1 MAFVLQDVIN
11 EIEET
16 RSLEP
21 LKKFKK
27 ENLVKVAAH
36 YGITP
41 AVGATKS
48 HILNLIKDHCVEND
62 IIDEVEEKP
71 IAETAEIVR
80 LKLDFERE
88 ERRLARE
95 AEKALQDAQFA
106 EAQKAREAA
115 EAEAEKA
122 RELRLAELKEAREL
136 RELELKAEQEK
147 ALLAAEIEA
156 KKEAAAREHELK
168 MAGLGKHSPSD
179 KASVFDPARNIRLV
193 PPFQEKEVDKYFA
206 HFEKVADSLNWPKES
221 WVLLLQSVLVGK
233 AQEIYGSLSVEQS
246 SNYEHVKEAILKA
259 YELVPEAYRQK
270 FRNYLK
276 YDSKTH
282 VEFARE
288 KENLFNR
295 WCHSKEIGQDFKKL
309 KQMVLLEEFKDKVR
323 PDIRSHLDE
332 QKVEELEKAAIMA
345 DDYALTHKMSSK
357 SGNPQQKRYHGS
369 GNRENVSRN
378 MDDRKRQ
385 GKSTENVGL
394 VSKVEPLKPISC
406 GHCGKPGHI
415 ITNCWKLGGKTPCE
429 HCGRFNHKSEDC
441 RIAKNK
447 LQKEVKPTG
456 LTSLKGL
463 KVSPFNESENSKGVK
478 VKPLIDR
485 NSFVEKN
492 KGIKVNPLHN
502 DKSCIED
509 EISPNTESDYMENYK
524 PFISKGVVSLVG
536 DENSSQKVKILRD
549 TGATQSL
556 MLDSVLPLT
565 EKSFTGA
572 NVLISGVEMGVLE
585 VPLHEVNIKSSLIN
599 GNIVIGMRPSLPVEG
614 ISLILGND
622 LAGEKVM
629 VDPRVVE
636 KPRDD
641 EETER
646 LAEKFPGIF
655 PASVVTRS
663 MKAKEEAIKEQG
675 KEEIGLS
682 GTFLENI
689 DGKFEERNKEKADKA
704 LMRKESRNV
713 KENIPEKQESESKS
727 VISRQNLIEEQSN
740 DKELL
745 DLFKIALTPVE
756 AEKVSVGY
764 LIKDDILMRKWSP
777 TACDNNEKGE
787 TVYQIVVPTV
797 YRREVLELAHDLP
810 MSGHLGVRKTYNR
823 VLQHFFWPGLKRDVA
838 KWCRE
843 CHTCQLGGKP
853 NQNIPQA
860 PLHPIPVFDEPF
872 SHIIIDCVG
881 PLPKTKSQNEFLLTI
896 MCSSTRFP
904 EAIPLRSI
912 KTNAILKAL
921 IKFFTIFGL
930 PKSIQSDQGTNFMA
944 HAFQQVMNQL
954 GIKQYKSSAYHP
966 ESQGALER
974 FHQTLK
980 TMIRMYCTENSRDWD
995 EGVHLLLFAV
1005 RESVQE
1011 SLGFSPFELVFGHAV
1026 RGPLLLLKEKWLDED
1041 PEKIS
1046 VLKYVA
1052 TFKDRLF
1059 RAGQMAKRNLQES
1072 QSKMKVWYDRK
1083 AKSRCFEPGDRVL
1096 VLFPVVGNPLQAKYS
1111 GPYKV
1116 VKKISDTNYL
1126 VKTPDRRKETQ
1137 VCHIN
1142 MLKAYHEKPKPE
1154 LVTLNNRLGLESLT
1168 HSKDCVGQV
1177 AEKEEDTE
1185 SEVRLGND
1193 QQPIKLQNSQILNDL
1208 DTKLSH
1214 LPSVQRKE
1222 LAEVITQYREVFPD
1236 VPSKTN
1242 LIEHDVDVGDSA
1254 PIKQHPYRVSPMKKE
1269 LLDKEVQYMLKNDI
1283 IEESQSNWSSPCI
1296 LVPKHDGGFRFCTD
1310 FRKVND
1316 KTKSDSF
1323 PIPRIADCIDQ
1334 IGNAKFVSTFDMLKG
1349 YWQVPLTQRAREISA
1364 FVTPSGLYQYK
1375 VMPFG
1380 MKNAPATFQRMVNKL
1395 VRDIDGCEGYIDDVV
1410 IYSDNWSD
1418 HIHQIK
1424 RFFQIMRE
1432 AKLTINLM
1440 KSEFGKATVK
1450 YLGHIVGQGQV
1461 RPLDA
1466 KIQTIA
1472 KFPIPT
1478 SRKELARFLG
1488 MAGYYRNFCLNFSDI
1503 AAPLT
1508 NLLSKKVKFVWTD
1521 DCQMAFDKVKLLLQ
1535 KSPVLKSPDYEKPF
1549 KLIIDSS
1556 DVGTG
1561 SVLVQEA
1568 SDGLDHPVSY
1578 FSKKFL
1584 KYQKNYSVVEKE
1596 TLGLVLAL
1604 EHFDVYLGSTPF
1616 KIKVYTDHNP
1626 LTFLKTMKNK
1636 NQRLVRWSLALQ
1648 EYNLEIQHI
1657 PGSENVVAD
1666 ALSRC
1671 IG

>member
-21 LKKFKK
+21 LKKLKK

-95 AEKALQDAQFA
+95 AEKALQDAQLA
-106 EAQKAREAA
+106 AQREQAQRAREEAQKAREAA
-115 EAEAEKA
+115 EAEAQRA
-122 RELRLAELKEAREL
+122 RDLRLAELKEAREL

-147 ALLAAEIEA
+147 ALLEAE
-156 KKEAAAREHELK
+156 KEAAAREHELK
-168 MAGLGKHSPSD
+168 MASLGKQSPSD
-179 KASVFDPARNIRLV
+179 RASVFDPARNIRLV

-369 GNRENVSRN
+369 GNRENISRN
-378 MDDRKRQ
+378 ADDRKRQ

-485 NSFVEKN
+485 NHFVEKN

-509 EISPNTESDYMENYK
+509 EISPKTESDYMENYK
-524 PFISKGVVSLVG
+524 PFISEGVVSLVG

-565 EKSFTGA
+565 ENSFTGA

-641 EETER
+641 VKTER

-663 MKAKEEAIKEQG
+663 MKAKKEAIKEQG
-675 KEEIGLS
+675 KQEIGLS

-689 DGKFEERNKEKADKA
+689 DVKFEERNKEKADKA
-704 LMRKESRNV
+704 LMRNESRNV
-713 KENIPEKQESESKS
+713 KDNIPEKQESESRS
-727 VISRQNLIEEQSN
+727 VISRQNLIEEQRN

-764 LIKDDILMRKWSP
+764 LIKENILMRKWS
-777 TACDNNEKGE
+777 
-787 TVYQIVVPTV
+787 
-797 YRREVLELAHDLP
+797 
-810 MSGHLGVRKTYNR
+810 
-823 VLQHFFWPGLKRDVA
+823 
-838 KWCRE
+838 
-843 CHTCQLGGKP
+843 
-853 NQNIPQA
+853 
-860 PLHPIPVFDEPF
+860 
-872 SHIIIDCVG
+872 SHCV
-881 PLPKTKSQNEFLLTI
+881 TI
-896 MCSSTRFP
+896 
-904 EAIPLRSI
+904 
-912 KTNAILKAL
+912 
-921 IKFFTIFGL
+921 
-930 PKSIQSDQGTNFMA
+930 
-944 HAFQQVMNQL
+944 
-954 GIKQYKSSAYHP
+954 
-966 ESQGALER
+966 
-974 FHQTLK
+974 
-980 TMIRMYCTENSRDWD
+980 
-995 EGVHLLLFAV
+995 
-1005 RESVQE
+1005 
-1011 SLGFSPFELVFGHAV
+1011 
-1026 RGPLLLLKEKWLDED
+1026 GPLLLLKEKWLDED

-1059 RAGQMAKRNLQES
+1059 RAGQIAKRNLQES

-1126 VKTPDRRKETQ
+1126 VKTPGRRKETQ

-1185 SEVRLGND
+1185 SEVRLEND

-1208 DTKLSH
+1208 GTKLSH

-1242 LIEHDVDVGDSA
+1242 LIKHDVDVGDSA

-1323 PIPRIADCIDQ
+1323 PIPRITDCIDQ

-1410 IYSDNWSD
+1410 IFSDNWSD
-1418 HIHQIK
+1418 HIRQIE

-1440 KSEFGKATVK
+1440 KSEFGKATMK

-1466 KIQTIA
+1466 KIQTIV
-1472 KFPIPT
+1472 KYPIPT

-1521 DCQMAFDKVKLLLQ
+1521 DCQLVFDKVKLLLQ

-1556 DVGTG
+1556 DVETG

>member
-1 MAFVLQDVIN
+1 MAFVLQDIIN

-16 RSLEP
+16 RSLES

-27 ENLVKVAAH
+27 ENLVKVAVH

-41 AVGATKS
+41 AIGATKS
-48 HILNLIKDHCVEND
+48 HILNLIKDHCVEHD

-106 EAQKAREAA
+106 EAQRAREEAQKARD
-115 EAEAEKA
+115 
-122 RELRLAELKEAREL
+122 LRLAELKEAREL
-136 RELELKAEQEK
+136 RELELKAE
-147 ALLAAEIEA
+147 AD
-156 KKEAAAREHELK
+156 KEAATREHELK
-168 MAGLGKHSPSD
+168 MASLGIHTPKD
-179 KASVFDPARNIRLV
+179 KSSAFDPARNIRLV

-369 GNRENVSRN
+369 GNRENISRN

-463 KVSPFNESENSKGVK
+463 KVSPFSESENSKGVK

-485 NSFVEKN
+485 NNLVEKN

-502 DKSCIED
+502 VKSCIED

-524 PFISKGVVSLVG
+524 PFISEGVVSLVG

-565 EKSFTGA
+565 ENSFTGA

-622 LAGEKVM
+622 LAGERVM

-636 KPRDD
+636 NEK
-641 EETER
+641 TER

-663 MKAKEEAIKEQG
+663 VKAKEAIKEQG

-704 LMRKESRNV
+704 LMRKESWNV
-713 KENIPEKQESESKS
+713 KENIPEKQESESNL
-727 VISRQNLIEEQSN
+727 VISRQNLIEEENN

-745 DLFKIALTPVE
+745 DLFKIALTPLE

-764 LIKDDILMRKWSP
+764 LIKDNILMRKWSS
-777 TACDNNEKGE
+777 
-787 TVYQIVVPTV
+787 
-797 YRREVLELAHDLP
+797 H
-810 MSGHLGVRKTYNR
+810 R
-823 VLQHFFWPGLKRDVA
+823 V
-838 KWCRE
+838 
-843 CHTCQLGGKP
+843 
-853 NQNIPQA
+853 
-860 PLHPIPVFDEPF
+860 
-872 SHIIIDCVG
+872 
-881 PLPKTKSQNEFLLTI
+881 TI
-896 MCSSTRFP
+896 
-904 EAIPLRSI
+904 
-912 KTNAILKAL
+912 
-921 IKFFTIFGL
+921 
-930 PKSIQSDQGTNFMA
+930 
-944 HAFQQVMNQL
+944 
-954 GIKQYKSSAYHP
+954 
-966 ESQGALER
+966 
-974 FHQTLK
+974 
-980 TMIRMYCTENSRDWD
+980 
-995 EGVHLLLFAV
+995 
-1005 RESVQE
+1005 
-1011 SLGFSPFELVFGHAV
+1011 
-1026 RGPLLLLKEKWLDED
+1026 GPLLLLKEKWLDED

-1083 AKSRCFEPGDRVL
+1083 AKSRYFEPGDRVL

-1154 LVTLNNRLGLESLT
+1154 LVTLNNRLGLESPT

-1185 SEVRLGND
+1185 SEVRLEND

-1208 DTKLSH
+1208 GTKLSH
-1214 LPSVQRKE
+1214 LPLVQRKE

-1269 LLDKEVQYMLKNDI
+1269 LLDKEVQYMLENDI

-1410 IYSDNWSD
+1410 IFSDNWSD
-1418 HIHQIK
+1418 HIRQIK

-1466 KIQTIA
+1466 KIQTIV

>member
-1 MAFVLQDVIN
+1 MAFVLQDIIN

-16 RSLEP
+16 RSLES

-27 ENLVKVAAH
+27 ENLVKVAVH

-41 AVGATKS
+41 AIGATKS
-48 HILNLIKDHCVEND
+48 HILNLIKDHCVEHD

-106 EAQKAREAA
+106 EAQRAREEAQKARD
-115 EAEAEKA
+115 
-122 RELRLAELKEAREL
+122 LRLAELKEAREL
-136 RELELKAEQEK
+136 RELELKAE
-147 ALLAAEIEA
+147 AD
-156 KKEAAAREHELK
+156 KEAATREHELK
-168 MAGLGKHSPSD
+168 MASLGIHTPKD
-179 KASVFDPARNIRLV
+179 KSSAFDPARNIRLV

-332 QKVEELEKAAIMA
+332 QKVEELEKAAVMA

-463 KVSPFNESENSKGVK
+463 KVSPFNESENQKGVK

-485 NSFVEKN
+485 NNLVEKN

-502 DKSCIED
+502 VKSCIED

-524 PFISKGVVSLVG
+524 PFISEGVVSLVG

-565 EKSFTGA
+565 ENSFTGA

-599 GNIVIGMRPSLPVEG
+599 GKIVIGMRPSLPVEG

-663 MKAKEEAIKEQG
+663 VKAKEAIKEQG

-704 LMRKESRNV
+704 LMRKESWNV
-713 KENIPEKQESESKS
+713 KENIPEKQESESNL
-727 VISRQNLIEEQSN
+727 VISRQNLIEEENN

-745 DLFKIALTPVE
+745 DLFKIALTPLE

-764 LIKDDILMRKWSP
+764 LIKDNILMRKWSS
-777 TACDNNEKGE
+777 
-787 TVYQIVVPTV
+787 
-797 YRREVLELAHDLP
+797 H
-810 MSGHLGVRKTYNR
+810 R
-823 VLQHFFWPGLKRDVA
+823 V
-838 KWCRE
+838 
-843 CHTCQLGGKP
+843 
-853 NQNIPQA
+853 
-860 PLHPIPVFDEPF
+860 
-872 SHIIIDCVG
+872 
-881 PLPKTKSQNEFLLTI
+881 TI
-896 MCSSTRFP
+896 
-904 EAIPLRSI
+904 
-912 KTNAILKAL
+912 
-921 IKFFTIFGL
+921 
-930 PKSIQSDQGTNFMA
+930 
-944 HAFQQVMNQL
+944 
-954 GIKQYKSSAYHP
+954 
-966 ESQGALER
+966 
-974 FHQTLK
+974 
-980 TMIRMYCTENSRDWD
+980 
-995 EGVHLLLFAV
+995 
-1005 RESVQE
+1005 
-1011 SLGFSPFELVFGHAV
+1011 
-1026 RGPLLLLKEKWLDED
+1026 GPLLLLKEKWLDED

-1154 LVTLNNRLGLESLT
+1154 LVTLNNRLGLESPT

-1208 DTKLSH
+1208 GTKLSH
-1214 LPSVQRKE
+1214 LPLVQRKE

-1269 LLDKEVQYMLKNDI
+1269 LLDKEVQYMLENDI

-1395 VRDIDGCEGYIDDVV
+1395 VRNIDGCEGYIDDVV
-1410 IYSDNWSD
+1410 IFSDNWSD
-1418 HIHQIK
+1418 HIRQIE

-1466 KIQTIA
+1466 KIQTIV
-1472 KFPIPT
+1472 KYPIPT

>member
-21 LKKFKK
+21 LKKLKK
-27 ENLVKVAAH
+27 ENLLKVAAH

-95 AEKALQDAQFA
+95 AEKALQDAQLAAQREEAQRARDAEKAAREAA
-106 EAQKAREAA
+106 EAEAKKAREAA
-115 EAEAEKA
+115 EAEAQKA

-168 MAGLGKHSPSD
+168 MASLGKHSPSD
-179 KASVFDPARNIRLV
+179 KASAFDPARNIRLV

-206 HFEKVADSLNWPKES
+206 HFEKVADSLNCPKEC

-309 KQMVLLEEFKDKVR
+309 KQMVLLEEIKDKVR

-345 DDYALTHKMSSK
+345 DDYTLTHKMSSK

-369 GNRENVSRN
+369 GNRENISRN
-378 MDDRKRQ
+378 TDDRKRQ
-385 GKSTENVGL
+385 GKSTENIGL

-524 PFISKGVVSLVG
+524 PFISEGVVSLVG

-556 MLDSVLPLT
+556 MLDSVLPLK
-565 EKSFTGA
+565 ENSFTGA

-663 MKAKEEAIKEQG
+663 MKAKKEAIKEQG

-704 LMRKESRNV
+704 LMRNESRNV

-727 VISRQNLIEEQSN
+727 VISRQNLIVEQSK

-764 LIKDDILMRKWSP
+764 LIRDNILMKKWPS
-777 TACDNNEKGE
+777 
-787 TVYQIVVPTV
+787 
-797 YRREVLELAHDLP
+797 H
-810 MSGHLGVRKTYNR
+810 R
-823 VLQHFFWPGLKRDVA
+823 V
-838 KWCRE
+838 
-843 CHTCQLGGKP
+843 
-853 NQNIPQA
+853 
-860 PLHPIPVFDEPF
+860 
-872 SHIIIDCVG
+872 
-881 PLPKTKSQNEFLLTI
+881 TI
-896 MCSSTRFP
+896 
-904 EAIPLRSI
+904 
-912 KTNAILKAL
+912 
-921 IKFFTIFGL
+921 
-930 PKSIQSDQGTNFMA
+930 
-944 HAFQQVMNQL
+944 
-954 GIKQYKSSAYHP
+954 
-966 ESQGALER
+966 
-974 FHQTLK
+974 
-980 TMIRMYCTENSRDWD
+980 
-995 EGVHLLLFAV
+995 
-1005 RESVQE
+1005 
-1011 SLGFSPFELVFGHAV
+1011 
-1026 RGPLLLLKEKWLDED
+1026 GPLLLLKEKWLDED

-1059 RAGQMAKRNLQES
+1059 RAEQMAKRNLQES

-1083 AKSRCFEPGDRVL
+1083 AKSRCFERGDRVL
-1096 VLFPVVGNPLQAKYS
+1096 VLFPVIGNPLQAKYS

-1126 VKTPDRRKETQ
+1126 VKTPGRRKETQ

-1154 LVTLNNRLGLESLT
+1154 LVTLNNRLGLESPT

-1208 DTKLSH
+1208 GTKLSH

-1323 PIPRIADCIDQ
+1323 PILRIADCIDQ

-1395 VRDIDGCEGYIDDVV
+1395 VRDIDRCEGYIDDVV
-1410 IYSDNWSD
+1410 IFSDNWSD
-1418 HIHQIK
+1418 HIRQIE

-1466 KIQTIA
+1466 KIQTIV
-1472 KFPIPT
+1472 KYPIPT

-1488 MAGYYRNFCLNFSDI
+1488 MAGYYRNFCLNFSEI

-1521 DCQMAFDKVKLLLQ
+1521 DCQLAFDKVKLLLQ

>member
-21 LKKFKK
+21 LKKLKK

-41 AVGATKS
+41 AIGATKS
-48 HILNLIKDHCVEND
+48 HILNLIKDHCVEHD

-115 EAEAEKA
+115 EAEAKRAREAAEAEAKRAREAAEAEAEKA

-136 RELELKAEQEK
+136 RELELKAE
-147 ALLAAEIEA
+147 AD
-156 KKEAAAREHELK
+156 KEAAAREHELK
-168 MAGLGKHSPSD
+168 MAGLGIHSPKV
-179 KASVFDPARNIRLV
+179 KASAFDPARNIRLV

-369 GNRENVSRN
+369 GNRENISRN
-378 MDDRKRQ
+378 TDDRKRQ

-485 NSFVEKN
+485 NNLVEKN

-509 EISPNTESDYMENYK
+509 KISPNKESDYMENYK
-524 PFISKGVVSLVG
+524 PFISEGVVSLVG

-565 EKSFTGA
+565 ENSFTGA

-641 EETER
+641 EKTER

-663 MKAKEEAIKEQG
+663 MKAKKEAIKEQG

-764 LIKDDILMRKWSP
+764 LIKDKILMRKWS
-777 TACDNNEKGE
+777 THHV
-787 TVYQIVVPTV
+787 TI
-797 YRREVLELAHDLP
+797 
-810 MSGHLGVRKTYNR
+810 
-823 VLQHFFWPGLKRDVA
+823 
-838 KWCRE
+838 
-843 CHTCQLGGKP
+843 
-853 NQNIPQA
+853 A
-860 PLHPIPVFDEPF
+860 P
-872 SHIIIDCVG
+872 
-881 PLPKTKSQNEFLLTI
+881 
-896 MCSSTRFP
+896 
-904 EAIPLRSI
+904 
-912 KTNAILKAL
+912 
-921 IKFFTIFGL
+921 
-930 PKSIQSDQGTNFMA
+930 
-944 HAFQQVMNQL
+944 
-954 GIKQYKSSAYHP
+954 
-966 ESQGALER
+966 
-974 FHQTLK
+974 
-980 TMIRMYCTENSRDWD
+980 
-995 EGVHLLLFAV
+995 
-1005 RESVQE
+1005 
-1011 SLGFSPFELVFGHAV
+1011 
-1026 RGPLLLLKEKWLDED
+1026 PLLLLKEEWLDED

-1096 VLFPVVGNPLQAKYS
+1096 VLFPVAGNPLQAKYT

-1154 LVTLNNRLGLESLT
+1154 LVTLNNRLGLESPT

-1177 AEKEEDTE
+1177 TEKEEDTE

-1208 DTKLSH
+1208 GTKLSH
-1214 LPSVQRKE
+1214 LPLVQRKE

-1349 YWQVPLTQRAREISA
+1349 YWQVPLTRRAPEISA

-1466 KIQTIA
+1466 KIQTIVIY
-1472 KFPIPT
+1472 PIPT

-1488 MAGYYRNFCLNFSDI
+1488 MAGYYRNFCLNFSEI

-1521 DCQMAFDKVKLLLQ
+1521 DCQLAFDKVKLLLQ

>member
-21 LKKFKK
+21 LKKLKK
-27 ENLVKVAAH
+27 ENLIKVAAH

-41 AVGATKS
+41 AIGATKS

-71 IAETAEIVR
+71 TAETAEIVR

-95 AEKALQDAQFA
+95 AEKALQDAQLA
-106 EAQKAREAA
+106 AQREQAQRA
-115 EAEAEKA
+115 EAEAQKA

-136 RELELKAEQEK
+136 RELELKAE
-147 ALLAAEIEA
+147 AE
-156 KKEAAAREHELK
+156 KEAAAREHELK
-168 MAGLGKHSPSD
+168 MATLGIHTPKD
-179 KASVFDPARNIRLV
+179 KSSVFDPARNIRLV

-323 PDIRSHLDE
+323 PDIKSHLDE

-369 GNRENVSRN
+369 GNRENISRN

-429 HCGRFNHKSEDC
+429 HCGKFNHKSEDC

-485 NSFVEKN
+485 NNLVEKN

-524 PFISKGVVSLVG
+524 PFISSGVVSLVG

-565 EKSFTGA
+565 ENSFTGA

-599 GNIVIGMRPSLPVEG
+599 GKIVIGMRPSLPVEG

-663 MKAKEEAIKEQG
+663 MKAKKEAIKEQG

-689 DGKFEERNKEKADKA
+689 DVKFEEKYKEKADKA
-704 LMRKESRNV
+704 LMRNESWNV
-713 KENIPEKQESESKS
+713 KENIPEKQESESNL
-727 VISRQNLIEEQSN
+727 VISRQNLIEEKNN

-745 DLFKIALTPVE
+745 DLFKIALTPLE

-764 LIKDDILMRKWSP
+764 LIKDNILMRKWSS
-777 TACDNNEKGE
+777 
-787 TVYQIVVPTV
+787 
-797 YRREVLELAHDLP
+797 H
-810 MSGHLGVRKTYNR
+810 R
-823 VLQHFFWPGLKRDVA
+823 V
-838 KWCRE
+838 
-843 CHTCQLGGKP
+843 
-853 NQNIPQA
+853 
-860 PLHPIPVFDEPF
+860 
-872 SHIIIDCVG
+872 
-881 PLPKTKSQNEFLLTI
+881 TI
-896 MCSSTRFP
+896 
-904 EAIPLRSI
+904 
-912 KTNAILKAL
+912 
-921 IKFFTIFGL
+921 
-930 PKSIQSDQGTNFMA
+930 
-944 HAFQQVMNQL
+944 
-954 GIKQYKSSAYHP
+954 
-966 ESQGALER
+966 
-974 FHQTLK
+974 
-980 TMIRMYCTENSRDWD
+980 
-995 EGVHLLLFAV
+995 
-1005 RESVQE
+1005 
-1011 SLGFSPFELVFGHAV
+1011 
-1026 RGPLLLLKEKWLDED
+1026 GPLLLLKEKWLDED

-1059 RAGQMAKRNLQES
+1059 RAGQIAKRNLQES

-1154 LVTLNNRLGLESLT
+1154 LVTLNNRLGLESPT

-1208 DTKLSH
+1208 GTKLSH
-1214 LPSVQRKE
+1214 LPLVQRKE

-1410 IYSDNWSD
+1410 IFSDNWSD

-1440 KSEFGKATVK
+1440 KSEFGKASVK

-1466 KIQTIA
+1466 KIQTIV
-1472 KFPIPT
+1472 KYPIPT

-1508 NLLSKKVKFVWTD
+1508 NLLSKRVKFVWTD
-1521 DCQMAFDKVKLLLQ
+1521 DCQLAFDKVKLLLQ

>member
-21 LKKFKK
+21 LKKLKK

-41 AVGATKS
+41 AIGATKS
-48 HILNLIKDHCVEND
+48 HILNLIKDHCVEHD

-115 EAEAEKA
+115 EAEAKRAREAAEAEAKRAREAAEAEAEKA

-136 RELELKAEQEK
+136 RELELKAE
-147 ALLAAEIEA
+147 AD
-156 KKEAAAREHELK
+156 KEAAAREHELK
-168 MAGLGKHSPSD
+168 MAGLGIHSPKD
-179 KASVFDPARNIRLV
+179 KASAFDPARNIRLV

-485 NSFVEKN
+485 NHFVEKN

-502 DKSCIED
+502 VKSCIED

-524 PFISKGVVSLVG
+524 PFISEGVVSLVG

-585 VPLHEVNIKSSLIN
+585 VPLHEVNIKSNLIN

-641 EETER
+641 VKTER

-663 MKAKEEAIKEQG
+663 MKAKKEAIKEQG
-675 KEEIGLS
+675 KQEIGLS

-689 DGKFEERNKEKADKA
+689 DVKFEERNKEKAEKA
-704 LMRKESRNV
+704 LMRNESRNV

-727 VISRQNLIEEQSN
+727 VISRQNLIVEQSK

-756 AEKVSVGY
+756 AENVSVGY
-764 LIKDDILMRKWSP
+764 LIKDNILMRKWSS
-777 TACDNNEKGE
+777 
-787 TVYQIVVPTV
+787 
-797 YRREVLELAHDLP
+797 H
-810 MSGHLGVRKTYNR
+810 R
-823 VLQHFFWPGLKRDVA
+823 V
-838 KWCRE
+838 
-843 CHTCQLGGKP
+843 
-853 NQNIPQA
+853 
-860 PLHPIPVFDEPF
+860 
-872 SHIIIDCVG
+872 
-881 PLPKTKSQNEFLLTI
+881 TI
-896 MCSSTRFP
+896 
-904 EAIPLRSI
+904 
-912 KTNAILKAL
+912 
-921 IKFFTIFGL
+921 
-930 PKSIQSDQGTNFMA
+930 
-944 HAFQQVMNQL
+944 
-954 GIKQYKSSAYHP
+954 
-966 ESQGALER
+966 
-974 FHQTLK
+974 
-980 TMIRMYCTENSRDWD
+980 
-995 EGVHLLLFAV
+995 
-1005 RESVQE
+1005 
-1011 SLGFSPFELVFGHAV
+1011 
-1026 RGPLLLLKEKWLDED
+1026 GPLLLLKEKWLDED

-1096 VLFPVVGNPLQAKYS
+1096 VLFPVAGNPLQAKYT

-1154 LVTLNNRLGLESLT
+1154 LVTLNNRLGLESPT

-1177 AEKEEDTE
+1177 TEKEEDTE

-1208 DTKLSH
+1208 GTKLSH
-1214 LPSVQRKE
+1214 LPLVQRKE
-1222 LAEVITQYREVFPD
+1222 LAEVITQYREVFRD

-1410 IYSDNWSD
+1410 IFSDNWSD
-1418 HIHQIK
+1418 HIRQIE

-1466 KIQTIA
+1466 KIQTIV
-1472 KFPIPT
+1472 KYPIPT

-1488 MAGYYRNFCLNFSDI
+1488 MAGYYRNFCLNFSEI

-1521 DCQMAFDKVKLLLQ
+1521 DCQLAFDKVKLLLQ

>member
-1 MAFVLQDVIN
+1 M
-11 EIEET
+11 T
-16 RSLEP
+16 
-21 LKKFKK
+21 
-27 ENLVKVAAH
+27 
-36 YGITP
+36 
-41 AVGATKS
+41 GAS
-48 HILNLIKDHCVEND
+48 G
-62 IIDEVEEKP
+62 
-71 IAETAEIVR
+71 A
-80 LKLDFERE
+80 
-88 ERRLARE
+88 
-95 AEKALQDAQFA
+95 
-106 EAQKAREAA
+106 
-115 EAEAEKA
+115 
-122 RELRLAELKEAREL
+122 
-136 RELELKAEQEK
+136 
-147 ALLAAEIEA
+147 
-156 KKEAAAREHELK
+156 
-168 MAGLGKHSPSD
+168 
-179 KASVFDPARNIRLV
+179 PARNIRLV

-295 WCHSKEIGQDFKKL
+295 WCHSKEAGQDFKKL

-332 QKVEELEKAAIMA
+332 QKVEELEKAAVMA

-357 SGNPQQKRYHGS
+357 SGNPQQKRFHGS
-369 GNRENVSRN
+369 GNRENISRN

-463 KVSPFNESENSKGVK
+463 KVSPFNESENQKGVK

-485 NSFVEKN
+485 NHFVEKN

-509 EISPNTESDYMENYK
+509 KISPNTESDYMENYK
-524 PFISKGVVSLVG
+524 PFISEGVVSLVG

-565 EKSFTGA
+565 ENSFTGA

-622 LAGEKVM
+622 LAGERVM

-636 KPRDD
+636 NEK
-641 EETER
+641 TER

-663 MKAKEEAIKEQG
+663 VKAKEAIKEQG

-745 DLFKIALTPVE
+745 DLFKVALTHIE

-764 LIKDDILMRKWSP
+764 LIKDNILMRKWSS
-777 TACDNNEKGE
+777 
-787 TVYQIVVPTV
+787 
-797 YRREVLELAHDLP
+797 H
-810 MSGHLGVRKTYNR
+810 R
-823 VLQHFFWPGLKRDVA
+823 V
-838 KWCRE
+838 
-843 CHTCQLGGKP
+843 
-853 NQNIPQA
+853 
-860 PLHPIPVFDEPF
+860 
-872 SHIIIDCVG
+872 
-881 PLPKTKSQNEFLLTI
+881 TI
-896 MCSSTRFP
+896 
-904 EAIPLRSI
+904 
-912 KTNAILKAL
+912 
-921 IKFFTIFGL
+921 
-930 PKSIQSDQGTNFMA
+930 
-944 HAFQQVMNQL
+944 
-954 GIKQYKSSAYHP
+954 
-966 ESQGALER
+966 
-974 FHQTLK
+974 
-980 TMIRMYCTENSRDWD
+980 
-995 EGVHLLLFAV
+995 
-1005 RESVQE
+1005 
-1011 SLGFSPFELVFGHAV
+1011 
-1026 RGPLLLLKEKWLDED
+1026 GPLLLLKGKWLDED

-1154 LVTLNNRLGLESLT
+1154 LVTLNNRLGLESPT

-1193 QQPIKLQNSQILNDL
+1193 RQPIKLQNSQILNDL
-1208 DTKLSH
+1208 GTKLSH
-1214 LPSVQRKE
+1214 LPLVQRKE

-1410 IYSDNWSD
+1410 IFSDNWSD
-1418 HIHQIK
+1418 HIRQIE
-1424 RFFQIMRE
+1424 RFFQIMLE

-1466 KIQTIA
+1466 KIQTIV
-1472 KFPIPT
+1472 KYPIPT

-1521 DCQMAFDKVKLLLQ
+1521 DCQLAFDKVKLLLR